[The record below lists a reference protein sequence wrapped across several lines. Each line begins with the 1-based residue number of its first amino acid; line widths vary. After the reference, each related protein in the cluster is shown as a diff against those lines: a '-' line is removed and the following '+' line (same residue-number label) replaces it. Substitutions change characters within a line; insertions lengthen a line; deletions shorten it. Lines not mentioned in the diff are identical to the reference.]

1 MTTGILVWEQLHTDT
16 VYNSGQQLNI
26 YNHLKMMRLLFLC
39 LLLPAATA
47 SSSEETEGSTGE
59 EFDDEDIVKPNRIVD
74 VGSELPDT
82 DPGSV
87 DKTTGVENK
96 SDQSIVI
103 IITAVSLVAL
113 SVAVIVATVLVRRH
127 INNREQGVY
136 SVPAEQGQKA

>member
-1 MTTGILVWEQLHTDT
+1 
-16 VYNSGQQLNI
+16 
-26 YNHLKMMRLLFLC
+26 MMRLLFLC